1 MRAGHVALLGGAV
14 CDPAP
19 GPSHAG
25 GPSMLAQCEH
35 RGPHLFAAKA
45 LVPGMLPQ
53 GLIGTGAPIRHPR
66 ALRTYPSRSESIRVN
81 LTTVQAIRVN
91 PSQSLSVASRLHWIG
106 LAPVTCIYSA
116 PFKMYCRRQRPVKN
130 LPTIVHVGKVYK
142 FVAGHVFEHISLCYV
157 QDNFDSR

>member
-1 MRAGHVALLGGAV
+1 MRAGHVAQLGGAV

-19 GPSHAG
+19 GPSHVG

-66 ALRTYPSRSESIRVN
+66 ALRTFASRSESIRVN
-81 LTTVQAIRVN
+81 LTKSIQAIRVYSTTAPAIRLS
-91 PSQSLSVASRLHWIG
+91 PSQFIIITYYKDYKDYLFLTHW
-106 LAPVTCIYSA
+106 SA
-116 PFKMYCRRQRPVKN
+116 RSYRPGPLQVCR
-130 LPTIVHVGKVYK
+130 
-142 FVAGHVFEHISLCYV
+142 S
-157 QDNFDSR
+157 